1 MNNSEP
7 HYKEPNLSHKTL
19 KVIIQEHI
27 KLKHSSKM
35 KFCGGGEQHG
45 QKVESI
51 SQSINKYNWRIKKF

>member
-1 MNNSEP
+1 MSLVIMNNSEP
-7 HYKEPNLSHKTL
+7 HYKESNLSHKTQ

-45 QKVESI
+45 ENI
-51 SQSINKYNWRIKKF
+51 SKYPQI